1 VVAAEVAAVDAASAK
16 LVLLDLLVPMD
27 LMEKMELPVKMAQM
41 AKTEPLPLLKLNLN
55 LASNVLNL
63 QLVLPVTQDLKV
75 HPVMLVLLVPLLM
88 VVHVDPLAHL
98 DLLDLPDNLVPME
111 MLVHPVP
118 LVLSTMFPAQLDHP
132 ALPAQMDNPDLLD
145 LPVPMDNL
153 DSPEE
158 KVHLEMLDPMELP
171 ETQEAMEKMA
181 QMEKL
186 VPVVLAITVLLPV
199 LPQDIKPFNNHLW
212 EADLLLKAWLPLGR
226 VDKISVLFFPLFIIF
241 GHRQLWR
248 NQKNRLDLGS
258 HASS

>member
-153 DSPEE
+153 DNPEE

-226 VDKISVLFFPLFIIF
+226 VDKISVLFFPLFYYI
-241 GHRQLWR
+241 WT
-248 NQKNRLDLGS
+248 
-258 HASS
+258 SSALAKPKK